1 LNNVPFAQ
9 IVYRVY
15 NTIVRENDEMQVI
28 GLCRFSYPALGGF
41 QREHETI
48 EQRKAFL
55 YDTARLRHRLRLFQ
69 SFNLPSILAQTDTDF
84 QFLILIGDDLPNWAR
99 ECLHDLTATADHI
112 KILSHPP
119 KPHRQIA
126 AQVILNHVDA
136 THSHSI
142 QLRLDDALHRTF
154 VERLKNDAAAGITA
168 YAAKPRFA
176 LDYAR
181 GYAIGPTAEGL
192 HAQELVRNLW
202 TPALAAVFKTSAK
215 NTIMNFGHHK
225 LDQHMPVISD
235 WETPMFLRSF
245 HDENDSSSARE
256 LDRFNFAPLTPQQ
269 QQFKTEF
276 NVDVEKVKT
285 LWTDA

>member
-1 LNNVPFAQ
+1 V
-9 IVYRVY
+9 
-15 NTIVRENDEMQVI
+15 
-28 GLCRFSYPALGGF
+28 
-41 QREHETI
+41 
-48 EQRKAFL
+48 
-55 YDTARLRHRLRLFQ
+55 HR
-69 SFNLPSILAQTDTDF
+69 S
-84 QFLILIGDDLPNWAR
+84 
-99 ECLHDLTATADHI
+99 
-112 KILSHPP
+112 
-119 KPHRQIA
+119 
-126 AQVILNHVDA
+126 
-136 THSHSI
+136 
-142 QLRLDDALHRTF
+142 F
-154 VERLKNDAAAGITA
+154 VERLKNDAASGITA

-181 GYAIGPTAEGL
+181 GYAIRPNAEGV

-202 TPALAAVFKTSAK
+202 TPALAAVFNTSAE

-245 HDENDSSSARE
+245 HNENDSASARE

-269 QQFKTEF
+269 QHFNTEF